1 MKLKIYGLYNLKD
14 HEQCEYFGTIKEI
27 ADYLGL
33 KRNSLS
39 VHLVRKKHGNKFLIL
54 HKYELV
60 EMEGIDEIR

>member
-1 MKLKIYGLYNLKD
+1 MKQYGLYNIKEY
-14 HEQCEYFGTIKEI
+14 EQCEYFGTIKEI

-60 EMEGIDEIR
+60 EMEENNEHRKR